1 MILLEKSGGLRA
13 GTVRVWT
20 TDFAGTPGS
29 FAAPHLSNR
38 MSHLLLSRAAIR
50 FVFFVERWLLSFLF
64 LFLAYEYIDTLRFM
78 ILVST
83 SRAFITPSLI
93 ARDAGFLDGVHFEDY
108 ARYILLAAFNGLC
121 GVLLLISRRPTHDP
135 SRPAEVVVPLVATF
149 SYLVFNQ
156 HVPLP
161 LWMTT
166 PFVPAPWN
174 TLLAVAGVV
183 FSACGVLF
191 AGYAM
196 SWLGRSLGIVV
207 SVREVVLGGP
217 YRYVRHPIYFGYL
230 FVLAGLFLTAC
241 TFRMSVLTLGA
252 TGLLVWRARLEEN
265 LLRAFSPAYREWM
278 RHTGF
283 LFPRLG
289 TAPVTAVAAAPLA
302 SDAPAAVGA
311 RS

>member
-1 MILLEKSGGLRA
+1 
-13 GTVRVWT
+13 
-20 TDFAGTPGS
+20 
-29 FAAPHLSNR
+29 
-38 MSHLLLSRAAIR
+38 MSHLLLSRPVIR
-50 FVFFVERWLLSFLF
+50 FVFFAERWLLSALF

-83 SRAFITPSLI
+83 SQAFVTPSVI

-121 GVLLLISRRPTHDP
+121 GVLLLISRKPTHHP
-135 SRPAEVVVPLVATF
+135 NRAAEVVVPLVATF

-156 HVPLP
+156 NVPLP
-161 LWMTT
+161 LWMTM
-166 PFVPAPWN
+166 PFVPAAWA
-174 TLLAVAGVV
+174 TSLAMAGVV

-241 TFRMSVLTLGA
+241 TFRMGVLTLGA
-252 TGLLVWRARLEEN
+252 TGLLVWRARLEEE
-265 LLRAFSPAYREWM
+265 LLSAYSPAYHEWM
-278 RHTGF
+278 RHTAF
-283 LFPRLG
+283 LLPRFG
-289 TAPVTAVAAAPLA
+289 AAPVAEVVVPSLAPDTSSRQEL
-302 SDAPAAVGA
+302 SSSIGA
-311 RS
+311 RP